1 MAKIKLILRL
11 EDDVCGFITFRD
23 DFPKNIN
30 LASDLTNNPV
40 VMDVPIDVDVMRG
53 WKYSEELGFYDPNE

>member
-11 EDDVCGFITFRD
+11 EDDVCGFITFLD